1 MNRLFTC
8 FLRSTSGAS
17 AAEFALTLPVFLV
30 FFFGIID
37 AGRFAWEY
45 NKAEKATQTG
55 ARFAAVTY
63 PVAPNLSS
71 YSFATGG
78 VIAGD
83 TIPAS
88 AFGVLKCT
96 KAAGCVCDTAPCPT
110 GTGTVTGS
118 WTQLVARMR
127 QIYPTVQESNIVV
140 EYRGSGLGF
149 AGDPTGMD
157 VVPIVTVQLTGMTFR
172 PLTTLSIAVM
182 NMPSFHT
189 SLTAEDSVGIHSN

>member
-1 MNRLFTC
+1 MSRLFIR
-8 FLRSTSGAS
+8 FLKSTSGAS
-17 AAEFALTLPVFLV
+17 AAEFALTLPAFLV

-45 NKAEKATQTG
+45 NKAEKATQIG

-63 PVAPNLSS
+63 PVAPNLTS
-71 YSFATGG
+71 YNFATGG
-78 VIAGD
+78 LTSGD

-88 AFGVLKCT
+88 ALGVIRCT
-96 KAAGCVCDTAPCPT
+96 KAAGCVCITAPCPT
-110 GTGTVTGS
+110 GTGAVTGS

-127 QIYPTVQESNIVV
+127 QIYPSVTEANIQV

-157 VVPIVTVQLTGMTFR
+157 IVPIVTVQLSGMTFR
-172 PLTTLSIAVM
+172 PLTTLSMAVM
-182 NMPSFHT
+182 NLPSFHT
-189 SLTAEDSVGIHSN
+189 SLTAEDSVGTQSN